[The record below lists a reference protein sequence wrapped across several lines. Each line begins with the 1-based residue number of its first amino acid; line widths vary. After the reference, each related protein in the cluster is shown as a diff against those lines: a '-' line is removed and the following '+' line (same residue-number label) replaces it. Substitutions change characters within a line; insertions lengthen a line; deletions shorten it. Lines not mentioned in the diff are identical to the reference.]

1 MESSKEWKSLF
12 CKLIEYGIKIPPYYP
27 CGDYYVAMSEGTEKV
42 EKYTEIMSFDLF
54 YKHFVFN
61 IDKEGYRE
69 KVLKDNLQV
78 RSLWYKNH
86 NQNLNICR

>member
-1 MESSKEWKSLF
+1 
-12 CKLIEYGIKIPPYYP
+12 
-27 CGDYYVAMSEGTEKV
+27 MSEGTEKV

-78 RSLWYKNH
+78 RLVI
-86 NQNLNICR
+86 NLECGDVHCGIKTITKI

>member
-1 MESSKEWKSLF
+1 MKSIVSTYF
-12 CKLIEYGIKIPPYYP
+12 P
-27 CGDYYVAMSEGTEKV
+27 CRDYYVAMSEGTEKV

-61 IDKEGYRE
+61 IDEGGYRE

-78 RSLWYKNH
+78 RLVI
-86 NQNLNICR
+86 NLECGDMLD